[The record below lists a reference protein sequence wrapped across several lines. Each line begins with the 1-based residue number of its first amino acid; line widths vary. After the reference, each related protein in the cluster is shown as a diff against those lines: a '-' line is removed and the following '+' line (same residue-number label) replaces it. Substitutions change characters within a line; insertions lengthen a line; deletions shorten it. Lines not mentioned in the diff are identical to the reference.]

1 MDEDVRDAPRMMRGL
16 AWAAAG
22 LLVAGLLS
30 VGAVQSD
37 NTAADERIVAA
48 AGQGGAGVDVA
59 TTVAPPPPAT
69 APPPAT
75 TAPPPATTVPRP
87 TTTRAPGTTTT
98 TRPPV
103 AATTSTTAASS
114 AGRAMVTLVNEHTY
128 AFVITVNG
136 RTFELAPGQQV
147 GPVDLA
153 LYAHGNDIVEVRA
166 VADPTCGLGD
176 ADNYFD
182 PGGRYRMAIV
192 AGPGMCRDMPGPQ
205 LKVTAA

>member
-1 MDEDVRDAPRMMRGL
+1 
-16 AWAAAG
+16 
-22 LLVAGLLS
+22 
-30 VGAVQSD
+30 
-37 NTAADERIVAA
+37 
-48 AGQGGAGVDVA
+48 
-59 TTVAPPPPAT
+59 
-69 APPPAT
+69 
-75 TAPPPATTVPRP
+75 
-87 TTTRAPGTTTT
+87 
-98 TRPPV
+98 
-103 AATTSTTAASS
+103 
-114 AGRAMVTLVNEHTY
+114 MVTLVNEHTY

-192 AGPGMCRDMPGPQ
+192 ASPGMCRDMPGPQ